1 MSQAKHE
8 MDRLEEQERSQ
19 LGKSCERCG
28 TPISYEEYAENV
40 GLCLHCKE
48 GFEKIERE

>member
-8 MDRLEEQERSQ
+8 MDRLEEQARSQ

-28 TPISYEEYAENV
+28 TPISYEEYAENI
-40 GLCLHCKE
+40 GLCLHCKG
-48 GFEKIERE
+48 GFEKMERE